1 MWPIRDYRVSSLNS
15 HSSYCYFC
23 ISYQISPVSYQ
34 KLGSWHS
41 GILAV
46 CQAYT
51 YQACSH
57 FRTFTF
63 AVFSFKKKFHSS
75 FCLSHSLTSI
85 RSLLRKVS
93 SDFRVTTLAT
103 YIHLHSFQ
111 SYCMSSLAFILH
123 IAVKSKDHVVK
134 NFCLLQDCSSQA

>member
-1 MWPIRDYRVSSLNS
+1 MWPIRDYRVSSLSS
-15 HSSYCYFC
+15 HSSYCYLC

-41 GILAV
+41 GILAI

-63 AVFSFKKKFHSS
+63 AVFSFKKKFLSS

-85 RSLLRKVS
+85 RSLLRCTYYRKVS
-93 SDFRVTTLAT
+93 SDNFNQNNNP
-103 YIHLHSFQ
+103 YHIHISLLISILLHVFFSLHTP
-111 SYCMSSLAFILH
+111 YC
-123 IAVKSKDHVVK
+123 SKK
-134 NFCLLQDCSSQA
+134 